1 MKNYFPADYKGREDE
16 IYELYR
22 CGIMHAVYQHTK
34 NITPNY
40 LTLSKKSSILFA
52 LRHLQETS
60 ENCKFAE
67 RVTYMAKALER
78 ELLQYILQL
87 DEAEKKS
94 VLQMLK
100 TFLKGRE
107 KKLPRISIE
116 QYNKEIDEAIARV
129 EAGDYYTHE
138 EVERMAKD
146 W

>member
-1 MKNYFPADYKGREDE
+1 
-16 IYELYR
+16 
-22 CGIMHAVYQHTK
+22 
-34 NITPNY
+34 
-40 LTLSKKSSILFA
+40 
-52 LRHLQETS
+52 
-60 ENCKFAE
+60 
-67 RVTYMAKALER
+67 MAKALER

-100 TFLKGRE
+100 TFLRGRE
-107 KKLPRISIE
+107 MKSPRISVE

-129 EAGDYYTHE
+129 EGGEYYTHE